1 MKNILVLC
9 TGNSCRSQM
18 AEGYLKKY
26 LHQKSNVY
34 SAGVKNHEINS
45 KAIEIMKMDDI
56 DISNQTSNHI
66 LEYENID
73 FDFVITVCDHANE
86 TCPNFYSK
94 NSIRLHQNF
103 FDPSSHK
110 TENNW
115 IKLFQ
120 KSRNEIKLYC
130 INFCKKY
137 FNLEKLAE

>member
-94 NSIRLHQNF
+94 NAIRLHQNF
-103 FDPSSHK
+103 FDPSSQK
-110 TENNW
+110 TKNNW

-120 KSRNEIKLYC
+120 KSRDEIKLYC
-130 INFCKKY
+130 LNFCKKY